1 MDFEKLYI
9 DGQWIPGASGQFIE
23 VENPATGEMFAK
35 VPRGNA
41 EDVDRAA
48 RAARRALPA
57 WSALPLAERI
67 SLMEKFL
74 TIFKSQEEDL
84 IHITIKEL
92 GSPYA
97 FTKAS
102 QVEYQYVR
110 TRSYIDLSPKVPLV
124 EKMEYS
130 TTYREPVGVIGCI
143 TPLELSPGPG
153 DPENRASPPH
163 GKYGDFKAKPAHA
176 PVVLLSGR
184 GL

>member
-9 DGQWIPGASGQFIE
+9 DDQWIPGASGQFIE

-74 TIFKSQEEDL
+74 TIS
-84 IHITIKEL
+84 
-92 GSPYA
+92 
-97 FTKAS
+97 KA
-102 QVEYQYVR
+102 R
-110 TRSYIDLSPKVPLV
+110 KRI
-124 EKMEYS
+124 
-130 TTYREPVGVIGCI
+130 
-143 TPLELSPGPG
+143 
-153 DPENRASPPH
+153 
-163 GKYGDFKAKPAHA
+163 
-176 PVVLLSGR
+176 
-184 GL
+184 

>member
-130 TTYREPVGVIGCI
+130 TTYRERWESSAA
-143 TPLELSPGPG
+143 LLPGTIPWA
-153 DPENRASPPH
+153 R
-163 GKYGDFKAKPAHA
+163 
-176 PVVLLSGR
+176 
-184 GL
+184 